1 MHRSPMRPMTPARPP
16 AQKAVRI
23 LGVDPGSV
31 VTGIGIIDAVGNQ
44 LHHVAHFAIKTGDGD
59 FNSRLQAIYEG
70 VRQAVAEHQPQEVAV
85 ERVFMS
91 RNVDSALKLGH
102 ARGAAIVAAG
112 ASCELSEYSP
122 RSIKQALVG
131 GGGADKKQVQHM
143 VAMLLKLTPPLQADA
158 ADALAAAICHAH
170 HRATNTRLAATTA
183 ALAARAG
190 GR

>member
-1 MHRSPMRPMTPARPP
+1 MPKAERQPAST
-16 AQKAVRI
+16 VRI

-31 VTGIGIIDAVGNQ
+31 VTGIGIIDAQGNQ
-44 LHHVAHFAIKTGDGD
+44 LRHVAHFPIKTGGGD
-59 FNSRLQAIYEG
+59 MNSRLQAIFNG
-70 VRQAVAEHQPQEVAV
+70 VSEAVAEHQPQEVAV

-91 RNVDSALKLGH
+91 RNPDSALKLGQ

-112 ASCELSEYSP
+112 RTCELAEYSP

-131 GGGADKKQVQHM
+131 GGGADKTQVQHM

-170 HRATNTRLAATTA
+170 HRATQNRLATIPATG
-183 ALAARAG
+183 AG
-190 GR
+190 RRRRSVQPRR